1 MRRITKWFLSLKI
14 SYQLY
19 FAFLLVGFTG
29 GLATFIAAR
38 VGPLPS
44 ALLLLYAAAL
54 TIFGGY
60 ITTRLFVALIY
71 RIIAGADQLA
81 QGNTDIE
88 VYAGNSYEAGLLNA
102 SFATMV
108 KSIKDMVRDA
118 EMLTDAMSAGKLDV
132 RANTSQHNGDYRV
145 LIEGLNGCLDA
156 VIGPLN
162 VAAEYVERISKGD
175 IPDKISDTYYGDFNE
190 IKNNLNHCI
199 DGLGGLVECTQV
211 LDKMAVCDLS
221 QKVRGEYEGIF
232 AETVERVN
240 TIRNIMILAVKIN
253 THIGQGEFAED
264 LAAFRQI
271 GKCSD
276 EDRLLP
282 SYIVCMENIQ
292 RLVNDAQM
300 LAKAAVAGKLDV
312 RADVSQHQGEYRKVM
327 EGINDTLD
335 AIIAPLNVAAEY
347 IERIANGNMPPL
359 ITDDYNGDF
368 NEIKN
373 NLNICIEALSMLVEE
388 VNVAITAGLEGKLDQ
403 RANADRGKGVY
414 HTILT
419 GLNETMD
426 ALIAPVNEAIEVA
439 SQMEQGQLNAKM
451 TGSYKG
457 DNARLKDALNS
468 TISQLGLVIGRVSE
482 TLSEIAAGN
491 LDIHFNRDYV
501 GDFSGISS
509 AIKLIIKSLNEVMG
523 NINSAAEE
531 VAAGSQQSSY
541 ASQSLAQG
549 ASEQASAIEQLTSA
563 ITEIAAKTKHNAANA
578 NQANELALNA
588 RDNAVKGNDQ
598 MKEMLG
604 AMEAINESSANISK
618 IIKVIDEIAFQT
630 NILALNAAVEAAR
643 AGQHGKGFAVV
654 AEEVRNLAARSAS
667 AAKETTDLIEGSI
680 RNVQSGTRIA
690 NDTAQA
696 LKKIVEAVSQ
706 AAELVGDIATASNE
720 QATGIA
726 QVDQGIVQVSQVVQN
741 NSAIAQ
747 QSAQAS
753 EELSVNAGLLKED
766 VARFRLK
773 EGYSSQASN
782 YGQAA
787 KNRRRQEMKLITSGT
802 LEAAAASSGKA
813 RINLDDSEF
822 GKY

>member
-29 GLATFIAAR
+29 GLATFIAAQ

-232 AETVERVN
+232 AETAERVN

-403 RANADRGKGVY
+403 RAPW
-414 HTILT
+414 
-419 GLNETMD
+419 M
-426 ALIAPVNEAIEVA
+426 
-439 SQMEQGQLNAKM
+439 
-451 TGSYKG
+451 
-457 DNARLKDALNS
+457 RLLP
-468 TISQLGLVIGRVSE
+468 R
-482 TLSEIAAGN
+482 
-491 LDIHFNRDYV
+491 
-501 GDFSGISS
+501 
-509 AIKLIIKSLNEVMG
+509 
-523 NINSAAEE
+523 
-531 VAAGSQQSSY
+531 
-541 ASQSLAQG
+541 
-549 ASEQASAIEQLTSA
+549 
-563 ITEIAAKTKHNAANA
+563 
-578 NQANELALNA
+578 
-588 RDNAVKGNDQ
+588 
-598 MKEMLG
+598 
-604 AMEAINESSANISK
+604 
-618 IIKVIDEIAFQT
+618 
-630 NILALNAAVEAAR
+630 
-643 AGQHGKGFAVV
+643 
-654 AEEVRNLAARSAS
+654 
-667 AAKETTDLIEGSI
+667 
-680 RNVQSGTRIA
+680 
-690 NDTAQA
+690 
-696 LKKIVEAVSQ
+696 
-706 AAELVGDIATASNE
+706 
-720 QATGIA
+720 
-726 QVDQGIVQVSQVVQN
+726 
-741 NSAIAQ
+741 
-747 QSAQAS
+747 
-753 EELSVNAGLLKED
+753 
-766 VARFRLK
+766 
-773 EGYSSQASN
+773 
-782 YGQAA
+782 
-787 KNRRRQEMKLITSGT
+787 
-802 LEAAAASSGKA
+802 
-813 RINLDDSEF
+813 
-822 GKY
+822 